1 MKNSGEFRSGAGIHI
16 VTAVVFIVFVWV
28 FSFLS
33 PLAGAADRF
42 EGKLF
47 VPPPP
52 FTPGIFPCSRCHSDK
67 KINVPERELKAAS
80 FHYKVELK
88 HVPGGWCF
96 DCHSRSDRDSLKLAD
111 GTLISF
117 EESYRLCGQCHGTIL
132 RQWKNGIHGK
142 RTGSWSGEKQHL
154 LCVHCHSPHEPPFK
168 PIGPLPPPVRPSE
181 IK

>member
-1 MKNSGEFRSGAGIHI
+1 MNVPVDCRYGTAI
-16 VTAVVFIVFVWV
+16 VVILCFVVCAWFLSV
-28 FSFLS
+28 LS
-33 PLAGAADRF
+33 PLAGASDRF

-52 FTPGIFPCSRCHSDK
+52 FTPGIFPCSRCHEDVRTGGKDSL
-67 KINVPERELKAAS
+67 RTTSS
-80 FHYKVELK
+80 FHSDVELQ

-96 DCHSRSDRDSLKLAD
+96 DCHSRSDRDSLQLAD
-111 GTLISF
+111 GTLVSF

-142 RTGSWSGEKQHL
+142 RTGNWTGEKQHL
-154 LCVHCHSPHEPPFK
+154 LCVHCHGPHDPPFK
-168 PIGPLPPPVRPSE
+168 PINPLPPPVRPSD